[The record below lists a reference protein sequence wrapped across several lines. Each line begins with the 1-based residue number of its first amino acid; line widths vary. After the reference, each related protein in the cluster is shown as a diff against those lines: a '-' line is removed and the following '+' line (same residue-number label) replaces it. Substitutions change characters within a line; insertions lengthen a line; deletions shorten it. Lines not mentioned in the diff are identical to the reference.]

1 MPPVTPHSLNFLQC
15 HSLNFL
21 QSINDSQWDALKML
35 AEEATKEYYQQQQ
48 QRRRSSI
55 SNVKK
60 MTKIHQASMKST
72 KNSIAADD
80 EALKSYDF
88 AKAETSGSKKPIDL
102 DSKEPIK
109 SIDYASKGSNLHLPP
124 KKRLKFIANYVLK
137 EEASSEKPVT
147 FMGSAIEGAEHTD
160 LKEDDHVLRMKKG
173 KDLKRT
179 CGTFIND
186 AENADV
192 VDDQEWVP
200 GESSKTK
207 EKRKKTELTK
217 EQLQLLDQ
225 AIAEAPT
232 VLPQEFINR
241 INEMG
246 GNEITLVITKYLYIT
261 DLSPQ
266 HMRLSMPLKQIKN
279 AGFLREGEKQVLER
293 DTIPVVLL
301 QPSLEPTNLVLAK
314 WYAKAKH
321 DGSRNA
327 CYILRTNWMDVVRAN
342 DLQKYGVVQVW
353 SFRVQE
359 KLHMALVKLP
369 NVIL

>member
-1 MPPVTPHSLNFLQC
+1 MDASSDPSLSKFP
-15 HSLNFL
+15 S
-21 QSINDSQWDALKML
+21 DTQWDALNML
-35 AEEATKEYYQQQQ
+35 AEEATKEYYQRQQQ
-48 QRRRSSI
+48 IRRSSI

-60 MTKIHQASMKST
+60 MTKIHQALMKPT
-72 KNSIAADD
+72 KNSVDVDD
-80 EALKSYDF
+80 EALKRYDF

-102 DSKEPIK
+102 DSKEPIIK
-109 SIDYASKGSNLHLPP
+109 SIDYASEGSNLHLPP
-124 KKRLKFIANYVLK
+124 KKRVLKFIANYVLK
-137 EEASSEKPVT
+137 EEASSEKPIT
-147 FMGSAIEGAEHTD
+147 FMGSAIEEAEHTD
-160 LKEDDHVLRMKKG
+160 LKEDDRVLRMKKG
-173 KDLKRT
+173 KGLKRT
-179 CGTFIND
+179 CETFIND

-241 INEMG
+241 INEIG
-246 GNEITLVITKYLYIT
+246 GTEITLVITKYLYIT

-359 KLHMALVKLP
+359 NLHMALVKLP